1 MAAQRDQMF
10 PRKPIEKELPPIREE
25 EENASPVTNPKA
37 ADQPQQPKPAEQT
50 PPQSNQQKP
59 PKR

>member
-1 MAAQRDQMF
+1 MF

-37 ADQPQQPKPAEQT
+37 ADQPQQPKPAEQQ
-50 PPQSNQQKP
+50 PPKSNQQKP